1 VEATLFAVG
10 FSTDSC
16 MAQQSTMVDDPTAPL
31 APPDPPEVSGLIE
44 GSDAWTTEPAVK
56 GKRHE
61 FGTGVALPTGDNISH
76 FESHCATNGTQ
87 QGDNVSNLAL
97 KTTIRQSKATK
108 VSQVLSHMQRMA
120 SDRTKFLE
128 KVLKIREKQARR
140 AQHATREAEKAANK
154 TRKLQLQMLSMLKDC
169 LQSHSNVRH
178 RSKNK
183 SPMAISCL
191 RHPLRNERT

>member
-1 VEATLFAVG
+1 
-10 FSTDSC
+10 
-16 MAQQSTMVDDPTAPL
+16 MVDDPPAPL

-61 FGTGVALPTGDNISH
+61 FGTGVALPAGNKISH

-120 SDRTKFLE
+120 SD
-128 KVLKIREKQARR
+128 
-140 AQHATREAEKAANK
+140 
-154 TRKLQLQMLSMLKDC
+154 
-169 LQSHSNVRH
+169 
-178 RSKNK
+178 
-183 SPMAISCL
+183 
-191 RHPLRNERT
+191 